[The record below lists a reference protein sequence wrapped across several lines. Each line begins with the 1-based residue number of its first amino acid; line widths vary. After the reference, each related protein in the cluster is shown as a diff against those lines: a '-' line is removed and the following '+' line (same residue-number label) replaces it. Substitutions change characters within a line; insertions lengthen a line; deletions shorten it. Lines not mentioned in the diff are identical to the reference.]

1 MSTTF
6 IVVLV
11 VILLHFAI
19 GFGFLAYKLGKK
31 K

>member
-11 VILLHFAI
+11 VILVHFAVGI
-19 GFGFLAYKLGKK
+19 GFLVYKLGKRK
-31 K
+31 